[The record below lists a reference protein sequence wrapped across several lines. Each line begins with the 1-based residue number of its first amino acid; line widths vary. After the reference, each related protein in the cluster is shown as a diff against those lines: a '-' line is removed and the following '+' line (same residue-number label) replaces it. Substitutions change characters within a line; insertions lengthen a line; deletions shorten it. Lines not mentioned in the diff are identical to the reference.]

1 MKKFRFKLE
10 ALLRLRRIEEE
21 RTLGDLAKVM
31 LRVNEQ
37 ENVRKAAFQML
48 REEMDRFDGE
58 YKENF
63 DLTLW
68 QIYDRYLNR
77 LNAEAS
83 TAAGKLEEI
92 RPELEKEMAK
102 VMEARRARR
111 VVEILKER
119 ELETYNGQLRRHER
133 QELEEA
139 NRRSKIN
146 VGGSIAGAT
155 YETGPF
161 APIFGGPAAGL
172 GDSPDS
178 RKSERE
184 LERDRADHTDT
195 DGTTESEV
203 PTPEPDHVADY
214 FKRMGLGEP
223 PPGFGK

>member
-10 ALLRLRRIEEE
+10 ALLRMRRIDEE
-21 RTLGDLAKVM
+21 RALGDLAKVM

-37 ENVRKAAFQML
+37 ENVRKQAFRLLQ
-48 REEMDRFDGE
+48 EEMDRFDGE
-58 YKENF
+58 YKDNF

-68 QIYDRYLNR
+68 QIYDRYLDR
-77 LNAEAS
+77 LNAEAAG
-83 TAAGKLEEI
+83 AAEKLEEI
-92 RPELEKEMAK
+92 RPEMEREMAK

-119 ELETYNGQLRRHER
+119 ELEKYNGQLRKHER

-139 NRRSKIN
+139 NRRSKQN
-146 VGGSIAGAT
+146 VGGMIAGAA
-155 YETGPF
+155 YDTGPLV
-161 APIFGGPAAGL
+161 PIATGPAAGL
-172 GDSPDS
+172 GQPPDPT
-178 RKSERE
+178 RKPERE
-184 LERDRADHTDT
+184 REDHVDV

-203 PTPEPDHVADY
+203 PEAERDHVAEY